1 MQSGMNFDLSEHE
14 GLIQKTA
21 RDFAEREL
29 APHAA
34 KWDREEAFPL
44 SAMQKLNA
52 LGFLNMLVPESLGG
66 SGAGA
71 LGYALAVME
80 LARGCPSTT
89 VTMMVT
95 NMVADAIVRFGSQE
109 QQKHYLPK
117 FSDGTFD
124 CASFCLSEPGCGSD
138 AGAMQARA
146 REDGDDFVL
155 NGTKAWVSNASHSGL
170 FLVMAKTGQ
179 DTGQKPSA
187 FLVDRDTPGL
197 IVGKHEEKMGLR
209 ASSTTT
215 LTLEDVRVP
224 KRALIGGLGSGLKI
238 AFTALDGGRIGV
250 GAQATGIGRAGL
262 AAALKYAHERSAFG
276 KPIADFQAIQ
286 WKLADMATELDAS
299 ALMVLRAASLRARGM
314 PCTKEAAMA
323 KMFASEAAYR
333 ACNESVQ
340 IHGGYGYIGEF
351 PVERHF
357 RDVRVTMIYEGTN
370 EIQRV
375 VVARALSA

>member
-1 MQSGMNFDLSEHE
+1 MDFDLSEHDL
-14 GLIQKTA
+14 LIQKTA
-21 RDFAEREL
+21 RDFADKEL
-29 APHAA
+29 VPCAA
-34 KWDREEAFPL
+34 KWDKEETFPL
-44 SAMQKLNA
+44 QAMHKLA
-52 LGFLNMLVPESLGG
+52 ELGFLNMLVPEALGG

-80 LARGCPSTT
+80 LARGCPATT

-95 NMVADAIVRFGSQE
+95 NMVSDAIVRFGSPE

-117 FSDGTFD
+117 FADGSFS
-124 CASFCLSEPGCGSD
+124 CASFSLSEPGSGSD

-146 REDGDDFVL
+146 REDGDAWVL
-155 NGTKAWVSNASHSGL
+155 NGTKAWVSNASHAGL
-170 FLVMAKTGQ
+170 FLVMAKTGE
-179 DTGQKPSA
+179 KASA
-187 FLVDRDTPGL
+187 FLVDQGTPGL
-197 IVGKHEEKMGLR
+197 HIGKHEEKMGLR

-224 KRALIGGLGSGLKI
+224 KSALIGGLGAGLKI

-250 GAQATGIGRAGL
+250 GAQATGIGRAAL
-262 AAALKYAHERSAFG
+262 AAALKYAQERSAFG
-276 KPIADFQAIQ
+276 HPIADFQAIQ
-286 WKLADMATELDAS
+286 WKLADMATELEAGT
-299 ALMVLRAASLRARGM
+299 LMVLRAASMRAHGV

-323 KMFASEAAYR
+323 KMFATEAAYR
-333 ACNESVQ
+333 ACNQAVQ

-370 EIQRV
+370 EIQRI